1 MLETEYLNRQ
11 NMVVD
16 SVTKK
21 LNYQV
26 AVQNALEDQES
37 QHMINWI
44 EDKVNQDISNLDQ
57 DEMIN
62 VCVANLKKMA

>member
-1 MLETEYLNRQ
+1 M
-11 NMVVD
+11 
-16 SVTKK
+16 
-21 LNYQV
+21 

-44 EDKVNQDISNLDQ
+44 EDKVNEDISNLDQ
-57 DEMIN
+57 DEMIQ